1 MRVLTGAKPSMLR
14 TFGFLALAWL
24 SLAGAQPAYGQYQQ
38 LMNESVQL
46 SGQGRYSEAVAT
58 AERALKSAEES
69 LGPEQPVVATALN
82 NLAEFQLMAAYVS
95 KDEVA
100 LAKALATAGPLHER
114 ALAIREKTL
123 GPRHSFTLAS
133 MINLARTYN
142 LQRCRDDAEA
152 LYKRAQGILNEIGPR
167 APVLVDLSRQ
177 AAAGLSQIDKA
188 RSESGAPAQAQA
200 TCPRPTIPGT
210 N

>member
-1 MRVLTGAKPSMLR
+1 MIR
-14 TFGFLALAWL
+14 TFVFFALALL
-24 SLAGAQPAYGQYQQ
+24 SSACVQPAYGQYQQ

-46 SGQGRYSEAVAT
+46 SGQGRYAEAVAT
-58 AERALKSAEES
+58 AERALKSAEET
-69 LGPEQPVVATALN
+69 LGPEHANVATALN

-95 KDEVA
+95 RDEAA
-100 LAKALATAGPLHER
+100 LARAAATATPLHER
-114 ALAIREKTL
+114 ALAIREKAF

-133 MINLARTYN
+133 MINLARDYS
-142 LQRCRDDAEA
+142 LQRCRDDAET
-152 LYKRAQGILNEIGPR
+152 LYKRAQEILNEIGPR

-188 RSESGAPAQAQA
+188 RSESGASTQVKG
-200 TCPRPTIPGT
+200 TCPRQKIQGT